1 MVNDSKRR
9 NYINNSKNSK
19 NKSMSVVMED
29 SIIKD
34 IKGWELSNE
43 SEKIV
48 FRLFVGA
55 ATKNME
61 SLPGK
66 GSNTEFFWSV
76 FSRIYSVNVRI
87 QSKYGK
93 IRTRKNSVF
102 GYFSRSEPYIQ
113 STIECAPSN
122 VMLH

>member
-55 ATKNME
+55 
-61 SLPGK
+61 LQRI
-66 GSNTEFFWSV
+66 WSHCLERV
-76 FSRIYSVNVRI
+76 QTRSFS
-87 QSKYGK
+87 GP
-93 IRTRKNSVF
+93 
-102 GYFSRSEPYIQ
+102 YFPVCI
-113 STIECAPSN
+113 P
-122 VMLH
+122 

>member
-1 MVNDSKRR
+1 
-9 NYINNSKNSK
+9 
-19 NKSMSVVMED
+19 MSVVMED

-48 FRLFVGA
+48 FKLFIGA

-61 SLPGK
+61 SLPEK

-113 STIECAPSN
+113 STIECTLSN